1 MAKSMQLKYITL
13 KQLLSWSP
21 CDEWTEQRILH
32 VTGGRRR
39 LSPLE
44 ICDLA
49 GVSAR
54 DKLWVLLREKI
65 LTEHELRLFACWCAD
80 RALRAETK
88 AGRNPDK
95 RSCAAVQI
103 ARAFAHGK
111 ATTDQLAEA
120 ESAAWT
126 AWTAVEPA
134 ARESE
139 SAARSAARSSASAS
153 ESAAWAAR
161 SAAAR
166 AAERAA
172 RLAAEWAARTAGSAE
187 SAVQLQH
194 LKQCAFTRQL

>member
-54 DKLWVLLREKI
+54 DKLWVLLREEI

-95 RSCAAVQI
+95 RSYAAVQI

-126 AWTAVEPA
+126 VELAEPTAW
-134 ARESE
+134 ESE
-139 SAARSAARSSASAS
+139 STAWGEWSAARSA
-153 ESAAWAAR
+153 E

-166 AAERAA
+166 TAERAA
-172 RLAAEWAARTAGSAE
+172 RLAAEWSAARTAGSAE
-187 SAVQLQH
+187 SAVQLRH
-194 LKQCAFTRQL
+194 LKQCVFTRQL

>member
-126 AWTAVEPA
+126 AWTAWTAVEPA

-139 SAARSAARSSASAS
+139 SAARES
-153 ESAAWAAR
+153 ESAARTAAWS
-161 SAAAR
+161 SAQS
-166 AAERAA
+166 AEWSA
-172 RLAAEWAARTAGSAE
+172 RLAAEWSAWSAGTAE
-187 SAVQLQH
+187 SAVQLRH
-194 LKQCAFTRQL
+194 LKQCVFVRQL

>member
-13 KQLLSWSP
+13 KQLFSWSP
-21 CDEWTEQRILH
+21 CGEWTEQRILH

-126 AWTAVEPA
+126 VVKLAEST
-134 ARESE
+134 AREST
-139 SAARSAARSSASAS
+139 ARSA

-166 AAERAA
+166 TAERAA
-172 RLAAEWAARTAGSAE
+172 RLAAEWAAEWAARTAE